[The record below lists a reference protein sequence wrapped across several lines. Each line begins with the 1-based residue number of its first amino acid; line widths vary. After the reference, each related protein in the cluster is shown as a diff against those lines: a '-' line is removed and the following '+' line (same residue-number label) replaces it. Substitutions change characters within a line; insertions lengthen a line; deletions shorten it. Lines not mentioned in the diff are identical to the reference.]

1 MDTAHVAQGNRVL
14 EAFMTNGANAKVKG
28 IPYHESYDWLMPV
41 WVKFRELR
49 CNADGIE
56 TWNMCTELNHHRDEI
71 IKAMTY
77 GTLPELYESL
87 VKAVE
92 WVNGLNKTT

>member
-41 WVKFRELR
+41 WVKFRELEF
-49 CNADGIE
+49 D
-56 TWNMCTELNHHRDEI
+56 NMGHKINHAHHKQAI
-71 IKAMTY
+71 TYKMAY
-77 GTLPELYESL
+77 GTLPELYEAL

-92 WVNGLNKTT
+92 WVNSLKQTT